1 MRKKMKKVIMSFV
14 SILLLVC
21 ISSAQTKNII
31 PDLSKV
37 ASNDGWELVNRAAN
51 ILNENGSMII
61 HLDPR
66 KGDGLA
72 KLENYEFN
80 HGTIEVDLKGKDV
93 QGSSFVGIA
102 FRGVNDS
109 TFDAIY
115 FRPFNFLSKDST
127 RQYHSVQYIS
137 QPVYTWSKLRENF
150 PGKYENKIKDA
161 PDPNSFFHA
170 KIVVKNH
177 QITVFVNNSTVP
189 NLKVQE
195 LSERIG
201 GWVGLWVG
209 NYSDGNFANLKIIK
223 EE

>member
-1 MRKKMKKVIMSFV
+1 MKKVIMSFV
-14 SILLLVC
+14 SILLLVY
-21 ISSAQTKNII
+21 ISSAQTKTMI

-37 ASNDGWELVNRAAN
+37 AGNDGWKLVNRAAN

-61 HLDPR
+61 HLDNR

-72 KLENYEFN
+72 KLESFEFN
-80 HGTIEVDLKGKDV
+80 NGTIEVDLKGKDV
-93 QGSSFVGIA
+93 QGSSFIGIA

-115 FRPFNFLSKDST
+115 FRPFNFLSPDSM
-127 RQYHSVQYIS
+127 RQKHSVQYIS
-137 QPVYTWSKLRENF
+137 QPVYTWSKLRDNF
-150 PGKYENKIKDA
+150 PSKYENKIKDA

-209 NYSDGNFANLKIIK
+209 NYSDGNFANLKIIN